1 MVSVSLKNV
10 TKRFG
15 NVAAIEGVN
24 LEINDKEFLSIL
36 GPSGGGKTTLLR
48 LIAGL
53 EVPTEGE
60 VYFDDK
66 LVNGVPPRDR
76 NISLV
81 FQNYA
86 LFPHLTAFHNIAFP
100 LAVRKTPK
108 PDIDKRVK
116 EVAELLGIQHIL
128 DRKPRELSGG
138 EQQRV
143 ALGRAIVRQPDVFLM
158 DEPLSSID
166 ASMRIAM
173 RTELKKL
180 QKTLGTTLVYV
191 THDQTEAMTMADR
204 IAVLRNG
211 KLVQI
216 DAPQAIYDSP
226 KDSWVASFIGNPPM
240 NLIPA
245 TMLSNGQV
253 ELSGVRPPINIK
265 ALSKKDGLSSGKKV
279 HVGIRPEDIEVK
291 AEQVNGTTCKG
302 EVYLLESLGDSMIV
316 DIKVGNSII
325 RAREKVDFR
334 AQIGDQV
341 FMRFNERRLTL
352 FDFDTGTAI
361 S

>member
-108 PDIDKRVK
+108 QDIDKRVK
-116 EVAELLGIQHIL
+116 EVEELLGIQHIL

-143 ALGRAIVRQPDVFLM
+143 ALGRAIVRQPDVLLM

-180 QKTLGTTLVYV
+180 QKTLVTTLVYV

-265 ALSKKDGLSSGKKV
+265 ALSKKD
-279 HVGIRPEDIEVK
+279 
-291 AEQVNGTTCKG
+291 
-302 EVYLLESLGDSMIV
+302 
-316 DIKVGNSII
+316 
-325 RAREKVDFR
+325 
-334 AQIGDQV
+334 
-341 FMRFNERRLTL
+341 
-352 FDFDTGTAI
+352 
-361 S
+361 

>member
-1 MVSVSLKNV
+1 MVGVSLKNV

-15 NVAAIEGVN
+15 DVAAVEGVN
-24 LEINDKEFLSIL
+24 LEVRDKEFLSIL

-60 VYFDDK
+60 IYFGDK
-66 LVNGVPPRDR
+66 LVNGVPARDR

-86 LFPHLTAFHNIAFP
+86 LFPHLTAFDNIAFP
-100 LAVRKTPK
+100 LTVRKTPK
-108 PDIDKRVK
+108 PEIDKRVK
-116 EVAELLGIQHIL
+116 EVAELLGIQHLL
-128 DRKPRELSGG
+128 DRKPKQLSGG

-143 ALGRAIVRQPDVFLM
+143 ALGRAIIRQPDVFLM
-158 DEPLSSID
+158 DEPLSSVD

-191 THDQTEAMTMADR
+191 THDQTEAMTMADK
-204 IAVLRNG
+204 IAVLKNG
-211 KLVQI
+211 RLVQI
-216 DAPQAIYDSP
+216 DSPQEIYDSP
-226 KDSWVASFIGNPPM
+226 KDSWVGSFIGNPPM

-245 TMLSNGQV
+245 TVLSNGQV
-253 ELSGVRPPINIK
+253 ELSGVRSSITIK
-265 ALSKKDGLSSGKKV
+265 ALHNKEGLSSGKKV
-279 HVGIRPEDIEVK
+279 HVGIRPEDIEVG
-291 AEQVNGTTCKG
+291 AEQVDEAVCKG

-325 RAREKVDFR
+325 RAREKADFR

-341 FMRFNERRLTL
+341 FVRFNERRLAI
-352 FDFDTGTAI
+352 FDYDAGTAI
-361 S
+361 N